1 MLVLSCTSF
10 SYVIAKV
17 KFLVQCQEISTWR
30 PFQPPSTTESD
41 PESVTGRS
49 TTVSVTRFSAA
60 RGTGASRSRSTTRT
74 ASRLRFRSRNCLSS
88 CLRSRSSNLP
98 TVSRLSRGR
107 RSGPEGYPLET
118 STMPGF
124 AGSTPTTSAIWIL
137 ATTRLSSIGR
147 LMNIGVMWI
156 CTSVVQST
164 LRDTLYIPASG
175 TSSSLTLVMS
185 ARTSRSASWSTRV

>member
-1 MLVLSCTSF
+1 MSR
-10 SYVIAKV
+10 
-17 KFLVQCQEISTWR
+17 R
-30 PFQPPSTTESD
+30 PFQPPSTTLRST
-41 PESVTGRS
+41 ESVTGRS

-98 TVSRLSRGR
+98 RTVSRLSRGR
-107 RSGPEGYPLET
+107 RTGPTRVILWKPARCRA
-118 STMPGF
+118 SPDQ
-124 AGSTPTTSAIWIL
+124 APTTSAIWIL
-137 ATTRLSSIGR
+137 TTTRLSSIGR